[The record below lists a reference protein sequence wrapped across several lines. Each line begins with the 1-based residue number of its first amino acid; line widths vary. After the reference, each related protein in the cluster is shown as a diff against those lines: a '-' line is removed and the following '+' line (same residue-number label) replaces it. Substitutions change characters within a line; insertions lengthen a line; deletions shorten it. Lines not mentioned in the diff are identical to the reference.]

1 MEAVA
6 SVAVVAVAALVGL
19 RWWLAFRARESD
31 RARLHEV
38 ESKRLGVESA
48 GAKDVA
54 ELAKRVQQLEAWK
67 DTQALRALR

>member
-19 RWWLAFRARESD
+19 RWWLAFRAREAERNRQHRLED
-31 RARLHEV
+31 RPLAAEAVGNVAV
-38 ESKRLGVESA
+38 EAV
-48 GAKDVA
+48 
-54 ELAKRVQQLEAWK
+54 AKRVQQLEAWK